1 MNAFLAGRAHFDRLA
16 ITFAQRQRVAGAVD
30 VSDRQIAV
38 SADAVAGM
46 GPAEMNQ
53 LAFGIIARIVHVR
66 LRQVP
71 RDQDGMI
78 APLTGDMAV
87 AHQ

>member
-1 MNAFLAGRAHFDRLA
+1 
-16 ITFAQRQRVAGAVD
+16 
-30 VSDRQIAV
+30 
-38 SADAVAGM
+38 
-46 GPAEMNQ
+46 
-53 LAFGIIARIVHVR
+53 VR